1 MNKNKLEQL
10 LNLSLDTGADFS
22 EIYYEDTINR
32 TIQLSDRQ
40 IDKIGTHLDRGVGI
54 RIKKDDRMV
63 YASTNDLS
71 DENLANTINKLKE
84 SFQGEPIYKNVIL
97 KDKNIYN
104 KEMDYHQGYT
114 YKDKKNILKKIDSI
128 ARNHSS
134 KVEQVEAILLE
145 EKKDVVICNHL
156 GEYSTDKRYLFR
168 LIIYIYVNDH
178 GKKES
183 TYEAYGNNTGYN
195 LFATFDLE
203 KEVKRLVD
211 IAISKLD
218 SIDCPNG
225 VMPVIIGPA
234 FGAVILH
241 ESCGHPMEATAVS
254 KNSSV
259 LCGMLNKRVGS
270 DQLTVI
276 DDGTIEGAWGST
288 FIDDEGE
295 LTRKN
300 VLIKNG
306 ILKSYLVD
314 KMNEKPMH
322 HPITGSGRRQNYLYP
337 PTSRMNNTYIAK
349 GTDKIE
355 DMIKSINYGIYA
367 KTMNGGS
374 VDPNTGE
381 FNFGCRE
388 AFLIE
393 NGKRTKIVKGA
404 TLMGNTIDV
413 LKNIEMIS
421 DDLSLGTGYCGSD
434 SGSIPVTCGEPTI
447 KVNNILVGGNK

>member
-1 MNKNKLEQL
+1 MNKKKLQQFI
-10 LNLSLDTGADFS
+10 NLSLDTGADFA
-22 EIYYEDTINR
+22 EIYYEDTINK
-32 TIQLSDRQ
+32 TIMLSDSKL
-40 IDKIGTHLDRGVGI
+40 DKVVTYLDRGIGI
-54 RIKKDDRMV
+54 RMSKDDRMV

-71 DENLANTINKLKE
+71 DENIKKTILELKE
-84 SFQGEPIYKNVIL
+84 NYQGEPIYKDVVL

-104 KEMDYHQGYT
+104 KEVDYHRGYT
-114 YKDKKNILKKIDSI
+114 YHDKKNILKKIDQV

-134 KVEQVEAILLE
+134 KVEQVEAALVE
-145 EKKDVVICNHL
+145 EEREIAVCNHL
-156 GEYSTDKRYLFR
+156 GEYSTDKRYLLR
-168 LIIYIYVNDH
+168 LVIHIYVND
-178 GKKES
+178 GKIKES
-183 TYEAYGNNTGYN
+183 TYEAYGNSSGYN
-195 LFATFDLE
+195 LFDTFDLE
-203 KEVKRLVD
+203 TEVKRLVD
-211 IAISKLD
+211 VAVFKLD

-225 VMPVIIGPA
+225 VMPVVIGPA

-241 ESCGHPMEATAVS
+241 EACGHPMEATAVS

-259 LCGMLNKRVGS
+259 LCGMLKKRVGS
-270 DQLTVI
+270 DKLTVI
-276 DDGTIEGAWGST
+276 DDGTIDGAWGST

-300 VLIKNG
+300 VLIENG
-306 ILKSYLVD
+306 ILRSYLVD
-314 KMNEKPMH
+314 KINEKPMH
-322 HPITGSGRRQNYLYP
+322 HKITGSGRRQNYLYP

-349 GTDKIE
+349 GLDKIE
-355 DMIKSINYGIYA
+355 DMIKSIDYGIYA

-393 NGKRTKIVKGA
+393 NGKITKMVKGA

-421 DDLSLGTGYCGSD
+421 DDLALGTGYCGSD
-434 SGSIPVTCGEPTI
+434 SGNVPVTCGQPTI
-447 KVNNILVGGNK
+447 KVNNLLVGGNK

>member
-1 MNKNKLEQL
+1 MDKKRLEQFI
-10 LNLSLDTGADFS
+10 NLSLDTGADFA
-22 EIYYEDTINR
+22 EIYYENTMNKTIM
-32 TIQLSDRQ
+32 LSDSRL
-40 IDKIGTHLDRGVGI
+40 DKIVTYLDRGIGI
-54 RIKKDDRMV
+54 RISKDNRMV

-71 DENLANTINKLKE
+71 DENIVKTINELKANYN
-84 SFQGEPIYKNVIL
+84 GNPIYKDVVL

-104 KEMDYHQGYT
+104 KEVDYHKGYT
-114 YKDKKNILKKIDSI
+114 DQDKKKILKKIDNI

-134 KVEQVEAILLE
+134 KVEQVQAALVE
-145 EKKDVVICNHL
+145 EERDIIICNHL
-156 GEYSTDKRYLFR
+156 GEYSTDKRYLLR
-168 LIIYIYVNDH
+168 LVLHIYVKEKD
-178 GKKES
+178 KKES
-183 TYEAYGNNTGYN
+183 TYEAYGNSSGYD
-195 LFATFDLE
+195 LFDTFDLE

-211 IAISKLD
+211 VAVSKLD

-225 VMPVIIGPA
+225 VMPVVIGPA

-241 ESCGHPMEATAVS
+241 EACGHSMEATAVS
-254 KNSSV
+254 KNASV

-270 DQLTVI
+270 DKLTVI
-276 DDGTIEGAWGST
+276 DDGILEGEWGST

-295 LTRKN
+295 LTKRN
-300 VLIKNG
+300 ILIENG

-314 KMNEKPMH
+314 KINEKPMH
-322 HPITGSGRRQNYLYP
+322 HKITGSGRRQNYLYP

-355 DMIKSINYGIYA
+355 DMIKSIDYGIYA

-374 VDPNTGE
+374 VDPNSGE

-393 NGKRTKIVKGA
+393 NGKITKMVKGA

-421 DDLSLGTGYCGSD
+421 DDLKLGTGYCGSE
-434 SGSIPVTCGEPTI
+434 SGNVPVTCGQPTI